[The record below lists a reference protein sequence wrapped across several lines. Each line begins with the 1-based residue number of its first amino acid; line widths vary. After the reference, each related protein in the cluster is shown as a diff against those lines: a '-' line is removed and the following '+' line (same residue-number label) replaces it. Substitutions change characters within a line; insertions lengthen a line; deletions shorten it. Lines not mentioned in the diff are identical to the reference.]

1 MKTIH
6 LFGIFIYFS
15 VAIACIAQVGRCEDL
30 GDGYDAAVIAKP
42 SNSTFESIGH
52 FQYLRYKE
60 KELCNLG
67 YYELSPDKRFI
78 AFQEGP
84 TGKIFLLDKKRHSQ
98 VELVSKFPGLV
109 RKFDWKAKDGF
120 LKIEIY
126 EKDALMVSLPRNKAK

>member
-1 MKTIH
+1 MH
-6 LFGIFIYFS
+6 LFGIFVFFC
-15 VAIACIAQVGRCEDL
+15 VAIACTAQVQRREDL

-42 SNSTFESIGH
+42 SNSTFESIGF

-67 YYELSPDKRFI
+67 YYEISPDKRFV

-84 TGKIFLLDKKRHSQ
+84 TGTIFLLDKKERSQ
-98 VELVSKFPGLV
+98 VALVSKFPGLV

-126 EKDALMVSLPRNKAK
+126 EKDALLAPLPKKTGYPK